1 MRGIL
6 RSGLLALGLFAMGCG
21 GSEAELES
29 EEAGT
34 VRAADACHDA
44 CYATYRRCM
53 IVAGGDIEEVN
64 ACIENRQACY
74 ATCP

>member
-1 MRGIL
+1 MRVIL
-6 RSGLLALGLFAMGCG
+6 RSGLLALGLFVMGCG
-21 GSEAELES
+21 GSEAELEQ

-34 VRAADACHDA
+34 VHAADACRDA

-53 IVAGGDIEEVN
+53 VVAGGELEAVTACVEE
-64 ACIENRQACY
+64 RQACY